1 MKDDEIIKNNLKLIS
16 NKINNKQKNENQIW

>member
-16 NKINNKQKNENQIW
+16 NKINSKQKNEDQIW